1 MQRTHEAQRMASQ
14 MGIGMSGTSKKE
26 QLRERSK
33 TYDEDLG
40 KWLRKTS
47 GMRTIHTPNENDWD
61 QIEMGLVLLFDDD
74 FFRYRP

>member
-1 MQRTHEAQRMASQ
+1 MQRTAHEAQQMASQ

-33 TYDEDLG
+33 KYDEDLG

-47 GMRTIHTPNENDWD
+47 GMSMSKYHASP
-61 QIEMGLVLLFDDD
+61 
-74 FFRYRP
+74 YS